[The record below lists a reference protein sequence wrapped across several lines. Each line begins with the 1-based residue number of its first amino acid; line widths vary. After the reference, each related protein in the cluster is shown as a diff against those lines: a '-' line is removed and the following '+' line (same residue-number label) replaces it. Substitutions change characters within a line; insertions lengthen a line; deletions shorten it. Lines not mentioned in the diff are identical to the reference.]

1 LSLSIFIEPGKVLI
15 CQLSKKF
22 NSKNKISLNGG
33 IKMKKI
39 VVIALIATMLIG
51 MLVFSACKSK
61 ETQEQLPDTTLVD
74 TTQVQPE
81 IDTTGVETPVTNPQ
95 VQ

>member
-1 LSLSIFIEPGKVLI
+1 LSLSIFIELGKALI

-22 NSKNKISLNGG
+22 NPKNKISLNGG

-61 ETQEQLPDTTLVD
+61 ETQEQLPDTTGVD
-74 TTQVQPE
+74 TTQVQVP
-81 IDTTGVETPVTNPQ
+81 DTTGMQEPITNPQ

>member
-1 LSLSIFIEPGKVLI
+1 
-15 CQLSKKF
+15 
-22 NSKNKISLNGG
+22 
-33 IKMKKI
+33 MKKI

-61 ETQEQLPDTTLVD
+61 ETQEAKPDTTEVESLNV
-74 TTQVQPE
+74 E
-81 IDTTGVETPVTNPQ
+81 RKIDTLVVEPGTDPQ

>member
-1 LSLSIFIEPGKVLI
+1 
-15 CQLSKKF
+15 
-22 NSKNKISLNGG
+22 
-33 IKMKKI
+33 
-39 VVIALIATMLIG
+39 MLIG